1 MLKINMV
8 DALFDQEY
16 SSSAF
21 TESTVADSNRYGDVS
36 VVQDSPDVKPVNLS
50 IQVESPDVM

>member
-1 MLKINMV
+1 MV

-21 TESTVADSNRYGDVS
+21 TESTVADSTRYGDVS
-36 VVQDSPDVKPVNLS
+36 VVQDSPDVKPVNMS